1 MQSGLDFGQTKIQR
15 SDPKKRKLNR
25 RFFYA
30 RAPPFDNAVQHQP
43 GFEIAIII
51 HSSKPVSQS
60 GNIQTHIHTDTH
72 RDIHTGTYTQE
83 TGKEEQEAKARFR
96 REREEIE
103 RGKRGKRERR
113 KKEIDNVSSQ
123 LAGCQTTLHYRLFFF
138 SLLKRKG
145 YIAIFLSGLSL
156 SLSLSLFFSLFI
168 RHSTSTLLLLLLL
181 LQLFSPLFLLF
192 SFFSTFFQLHF
203 TKNREFCSMNGL
215 HKSSHVR

>member
-72 RDIHTGTYTQE
+72 RDIHTGTYTQGH
-83 TGKEEQEAKARFR
+83 THKKRGKKSKKLKQGSE
-96 REREEIE
+96 E
-103 RGKRGKRERR
+103 RGKR
-113 KKEIDNVSSQ
+113 
-123 LAGCQTTLHYRLFFF
+123 
-138 SLLKRKG
+138 
-145 YIAIFLSGLSL
+145 
-156 SLSLSLFFSLFI
+156 
-168 RHSTSTLLLLLLL
+168 
-181 LQLFSPLFLLF
+181 
-192 SFFSTFFQLHF
+192 
-203 TKNREFCSMNGL
+203 
-215 HKSSHVR
+215 